1 MRSDR
6 YIEEDKRKED
16 LKDKITATVL
26 GAAMIVIPA
35 VAVYEF
41 EEYKINTMRT
51 YYETLLEETN
61 KESYLQ
67 GFIDGMLG
75 IDDNFYIYTDSKGE
89 GMIETITS
97 EIEPEKKL
105 VLTKK
110 IINE

>member
-6 YIEEDKRKED
+6 YIEEDKRKEEF
-16 LKDKITATVL
+16 KDRITATVL
-26 GAAMIVIPA
+26 GVAMIVIPS
-35 VAVYEF
+35 VAIYEF
-41 EEYKINTMRT
+41 EEYRINTMRA

-75 IDDNFYIYTDSKGE
+75 IDDKFYIYTDSKEE
-89 GMIETITS
+89 GLFRPIPS
-97 EIEPEKKL
+97 ENEIEKKL

-110 IINE
+110 SINE